1 MSDLIKREDAIK
13 VVDSYIGTDP
23 IVEKLKEVPS
33 AEPKQGE
40 WVDTEERETLIG
52 SIDGKTLRKYRL
64 PKCSLCGK
72 EFGTPAYKYRF
83 CPNCGADMSDKGI
96 NVRSKDESRKLSN
109 REWKEFL
116 SKHFGI
122 SKTSA
127 KEMLH
132 GMMRWKKED
141 NFKRIFN
148 PIKEQDDD

>member
-1 MSDLIKREDAIK
+1 MAKWLE
-13 VVDSYIGTDP
+13 
-23 IVEKLKEVPS
+23 KEVLSKVDGEPPIEEWQS
-33 AEPKQGE
+33 A
-40 WVDTEERETLIG
+40 R
-52 SIDGKTLRKYRL
+52 
-64 PKCSLCGK
+64 CSACGK
-72 EFGTPAYKYRF
+72 YHTTPYMYYFDDYKY
-83 CPNCGADMSDKGI
+83 CPNCGADMSGKGI

-148 PIKEQDDD
+148 PIKG